1 MKSFL
6 NSSSVD
12 LEALQLVR
20 AQKIAEKRE
29 QLRKNWEKQ
38 GYSYGLENIGNDEFV
53 EKYIRQ
59 GRPCLFPVRWCFVSG
74 SSPAARF
81 RKRLFAVLMRS
92 DRQAVRSTA
101 QAVKTPYRAK

>member
-1 MKSFL
+1 M

-38 GYSYGLENIGNDEFV
+38 EYSYGLENIGNDEFV
-53 EKYIRQ
+53 EKYIR
-59 GRPCLFPVRWCFVSG
+59 
-74 SSPAARF
+74 
-81 RKRLFAVLMRS
+81 
-92 DRQAVRSTA
+92 
-101 QAVKTPYRAK
+101 